1 MSQSWQSRV
10 RQTLKARGAPAF
22 LAASLA
28 VGILVGVSAALLVVG
43 IDWVRSITEWCI
55 EQGAEWREDGIGA
68 EGRWVFLGL
77 VPLGITLSWL
87 IARRFGHEVESGG
100 VTETMTGLSLHGG
113 YLPTRTIFAK
123 IGATIA
129 TLGFGGS
136 GGREGPATM
145 IGGTIG
151 SSVAR
156 YSRFGEDQI
165 RSLIAAGAGAGI
177 GASFAAPIAGML
189 FAMEV
194 MLGNFAVRHLNAV
207 VIASVAAAVTT
218 RSLVGEDAIL
228 SAPVHRDLVPAEL
241 LLYALLGLLAVASA
255 LLFLKIL
262 DQVSSQTWTE
272 NRPRWVRPVVAGL
285 MVAGI
290 GLVAPDALGTGQ
302 EYVAELLE
310 STTTTDE
317 VWWVLLLIAGAK
329 MVTNALTRSGGGS
342 AGTFMPSLFIGAS
355 LGTALAVVVGPI
367 WGFST
372 LDSGAFA
379 IVGMAAVF
387 AAMARAPLTSIL
399 IVFEIT
405 GDYGLV
411 LPLMLATSLATL
423 LADRMHPE
431 SVYTMPLRRK
441 GIHLLRREDIDLL
454 DTVTVGEVMKWPG
467 TLLSTTTT
475 TDVVEQILDDSHHH
489 GLPVVDD
496 EGHLAGILTVS
507 DVARRGGPSPDLTVA
522 DIMTPHPITVVPSM
536 PVSAA
541 LARMA
546 ALGVGRLPVVS
557 DDDPTRFVGMFR
569 RESVVRAYHHALGST
584 TDRHLYRER
593 ARVRTQPGAAFYEM
607 PVMADS
613 FAHGKRVKELSWPEE
628 ATLVSIRRG
637 TRVIIP
643 HGDTIIERGD
653 TITAFGSS
661 DSRVELAYLLEPQ
674 PVVDEE
680 AT

>member
-43 IDWVRSITEWCI
+43 IDWVRSITEWCV

-228 SAPVHRDLVPAEL
+228 SAPVHRALVPAEL
-241 LLYALLGLLAVASA
+241 LHIALLGLLAVASA

-262 DQVSSQTWTE
+262 EQV
-272 NRPRWVRPVVAGL
+272 
-285 MVAGI
+285 
-290 GLVAPDALGTGQ
+290 
-302 EYVAELLE
+302 
-310 STTTTDE
+310 
-317 VWWVLLLIAGAK
+317 
-329 MVTNALTRSGGGS
+329 
-342 AGTFMPSLFIGAS
+342 
-355 LGTALAVVVGPI
+355 
-367 WGFST
+367 
-372 LDSGAFA
+372 
-379 IVGMAAVF
+379 
-387 AAMARAPLTSIL
+387 
-399 IVFEIT
+399 
-405 GDYGLV
+405 
-411 LPLMLATSLATL
+411 
-423 LADRMHPE
+423 
-431 SVYTMPLRRK
+431 
-441 GIHLLRREDIDLL
+441 
-454 DTVTVGEVMKWPG
+454 
-467 TLLSTTTT
+467 
-475 TDVVEQILDDSHHH
+475 
-489 GLPVVDD
+489 
-496 EGHLAGILTVS
+496 
-507 DVARRGGPSPDLTVA
+507 
-522 DIMTPHPITVVPSM
+522 
-536 PVSAA
+536 
-541 LARMA
+541 
-546 ALGVGRLPVVS
+546 
-557 DDDPTRFVGMFR
+557 
-569 RESVVRAYHHALGST
+569 
-584 TDRHLYRER
+584 
-593 ARVRTQPGAAFYEM
+593 
-607 PVMADS
+607 
-613 FAHGKRVKELSWPEE
+613 
-628 ATLVSIRRG
+628 
-637 TRVIIP
+637 
-643 HGDTIIERGD
+643 
-653 TITAFGSS
+653 
-661 DSRVELAYLLEPQ
+661 
-674 PVVDEE
+674 
-680 AT
+680 